1 MRLRITPTSFG
12 EIRSLTSIS
21 FLEGVRFPSESGCIA
36 LVSHNDHIQ
45 NPALLVR
52 EVLAPENGDLKE
64 QTPGAITF
72 SSRYLR
78 RALLRVRE
86 HGLAG
91 FLTVHT
97 HPGSDVEVDFS
108 PYDDANDPE
117 LMQNLYELQPSGV
130 FGSVV
135 LGKRAIAA
143 RVWSPDHLKPRML
156 DELVIVGE
164 QLEFLRLDGRLDD
177 SIPNPSEIFDRSL
190 AITGKGAQRCL
201 SQMRVAVVGASGTGS
216 LILELLTRAGVGEI
230 VIFEFDQIKNLNLN
244 RILHSRQRDA
254 DSGTNKATRL
264 AEALNETGLPTK
276 ITVFEGGDIT
286 DECVAREL
294 RGCDLIF
301 GCVDNRDWPRLV
313 MTEVAYQYLVP
324 YVDLGTEIGI
334 DGIGIQSLD
343 SRVSY
348 VAPGKAC
355 LLCSGI
361 VSEERVRLEGLED
374 DEKTRVLEM
383 GYSKDLPLNAPAV
396 MDLNMRAASYGMLV
410 ARHILQPFLDIP
422 LPTHIKEGLT
432 NYSIKRIQRQARQN
446 CHLCGPQGRLG
457 LGDAVRLTA
466 RGRTTSPLSA
476 S

>member
-1 MRLRITPTSFG
+1 MKLRITTLDFG

-21 FLEGVRFPSESGCIA
+21 FLEGVSLPPETGCIA
-36 LVSHNDHIQ
+36 LVGRNDHVA

-52 EVLAPENGDLKE
+52 EILAPKGGDLKE
-64 QTPGAITF
+64 QAHGALTF
-72 SSRYLR
+72 SNRYLR

-86 HGLAG
+86 RGLAG

-97 HPGSDVEVDFS
+97 HPGCDSEVGFS

-117 LMQNLYELQPSGV
+117 LMQNLYDLQPAGI

-135 LGKRAIAA
+135 LGKRAVAA
-143 RVWSPDHLKPRML
+143 RVWSPEHFEPLLL
-156 DELVIVGE
+156 DEMVIIGE
-164 QLEFLRLDGRLDD
+164 QLEFLRIDGKLDG
-177 SIPNPSEIFDRSL
+177 SVPNPSEIFDRSF
-190 AITGKGAQRCL
+190 AITGKGAQKRL

-216 LILELLTRAGVGEI
+216 LMLELLTRAGVGEI
-230 VIFEFDQIKNLNLN
+230 VIFEFDEIKDHNLN

-276 ITVFEGGDIT
+276 ITVIECGDIT
-286 DECVAREL
+286 EERVALEL

-313 MTEVAYQYLVP
+313 MTEVAYQYLIP

-334 DGIGIQSLD
+334 DDTGIQSLD

-348 VAPGKAC
+348 VAPGRAC

-361 VSEERVRLEGLED
+361 VSEERVRLEGLEAN
-374 DEKTRVLEM
+374 ERTRVLAM
-383 GYSKDLPLNAPAV
+383 GYSKDVPLGAPAV
-396 MDLNMRAASYGMLV
+396 MDLNMRATSYAMLV
-410 ARHILQPFLDIP
+410 WRHLLQPFLDIP

-432 NYSIKRIQRQARQN
+432 NYSIKRILQQPFQN

-457 LGDAVRLTA
+457 FGDALRLTV
-466 RGRTTSPLSA
+466 RRETQDDT
-476 S
+476 